1 MPVILRA
8 AAVLAVLVHPS
19 HIVNLCSWVF
29 TSLLPCCNSNYLGY
43 GITLAGKHDKMRAS
57 WPKLKE

>member
-1 MPVILRA
+1 MSLTEGSLRLFKF
-8 AAVLAVLVHPS
+8 VPDEFV
-19 HIVNLCSWVF
+19 
-29 TSLLPCCNSNYLGY
+29 TSLPPCCNSNYLGY